1 MAGREIFAGMRRWV
15 PHFASSARRRPLSSL
30 CSSSSSSFSSV
41 DRRRDDELQ
50 SKIMGLRKPDRSATT
65 VIQNWVDGG
74 HRVSVLELR
83 RVSVQLLKSKRFNHA
98 LQVLTWMET
107 RSDFRVSPGDHAMR
121 LQSIINV
128 NGMLE
133 AEEYFEQLST
143 ASKKTA
149 CLPLLH
155 GYVVERDTE
164 KAEALMLKLGGL
176 GLIVNPNPY
185 NEMMKLYMST
195 SEYGKVPLVVQQM
208 KKNKIPLTVLSYNLW
223 MNANAK
229 LFGFGSV
236 EMVYKEMLN
245 DNNVEVGWSTL
256 STLAGI
262 YMKAGLVEK
271 ASFALR
277 SAEKKLSN
285 CNRLGFS
292 FLITQYAS
300 LNSKEDVLR
309 LWKASKA
316 VAGRIPCTNYMQ
328 ILLCL
333 VKLGDTVEGERIF
346 MEWESNCFSYDIR
359 VSNVLLGAYMRNG
372 MTEKAEALHL
382 HTLERG
388 GQPNYKT
395 WEILMEGRLKSQNMD
410 KAVEAMK
417 KGFCM
422 LQDCHWRPSEET
434 VMAFA
439 DYFEKHGNIEY
450 ANWYIRVIRSFGFAS
465 STLYKSLLRMHL
477 SAQRSASDILKMM
490 EEDKVEMDEETSAL
504 VQAFRGPVRD
514 AIELFNLMV
523 LSRSCE
529 RLKASVVL
537 QQYFLRGQALFENRS
552 LANSSKPSVE
562 QWQGLSIN

>member
-1 MAGREIFAGMRRWV
+1 MAGREIFAGVRRWV

-30 CSSSSSSFSSV
+30 CSSSSPSFSSV
-41 DRRRDDELQ
+41 DRRRDGKLQ
-50 SKIMGLRKPDRSATT
+50 SKILGLRKPDRSATT

-74 HRVSVLELR
+74 HGVSVLELR

-107 RSDFRVSPGDHAMR
+107 RSDFPMSPGDNAMR

-143 ASKKTA
+143 ASKKAA

-229 LFGFGSV
+229 LSGFGSV

-285 CNRLGFS
+285 CNRLGYS

-333 VKLGDTVEGERIF
+333 VKLGDIVEAERIF

-359 VSNVLLGAYMRNG
+359 VSNVLIGAYMRNG

-395 WEILMEGRLKSQNMD
+395 WEILMEGRLKNQNMD

-417 KGFCM
+417 NGFRM

-439 DYFEKHGNIEY
+439 DYFEKHGNIED

-465 STLYKSLLRMHL
+465 LTLYKSLLRIHL

-504 VQAFRGPVRD
+504 VQAFRV
-514 AIELFNLMV
+514 
-523 LSRSCE
+523 
-529 RLKASVVL
+529 
-537 QQYFLRGQALFENRS
+537 
-552 LANSSKPSVE
+552 
-562 QWQGLSIN
+562 